1 MARASVVYDGIR
13 FLNGISTD
21 CREENMQLV
30 SLRDALVKINEWKV
44 DWDKKLT
51 PNEIRKVNN
60 QNYWRS
66 MILDQGNDLDEEIK
80 GTEYEDIIDDEIE
93 RSLHNYGLNSATDS
107 HNTKQAAR
115 IMKNFRKCKKDAV
128 NSLLSTLG
136 RDNLDST
143 NKLW

>member
-30 SLRDALVKINEWKV
+30 SLRDALVNINEWKV

-93 RSLHNYGLNSATDS
+93 RSLHNYGLNSATA
-107 HNTKQAAR
+107 TPTTQ
-115 IMKNFRKCKKDAV
+115 
-128 NSLLSTLG
+128 
-136 RDNLDST
+136 
-143 NKLW
+143 NKRQGS